1 MDRFANLKSKLLA
14 EQIQD
19 QLFRYILDTPVCV
32 GSRLPNEFELGRLFG
47 VGRSTIREAVKLL
60 ASRGILE
67 VRRGS
72 GTYVIGTT
80 PSDLDPLG
88 LRAIEDKMALA
99 LDLVDVRIMLEPGIA
114 EMAALHASPADIK
127 KLGDLCRKIEERIAR
142 KESYIDEDIAFH
154 SCVAECS
161 GNVVV
166 KQLIPIIDTAVLM
179 FVNVT
184 HQRLT
189 QETVRTHR
197 AITDAIAEH
206 DTIGAKTAMM
216 MHLTY
221 NREMIKYLIKR
232 EQKTYPE

>member
-1 MDRFANLKSKLLA
+1 MDGFANLKSKLLA

-88 LRAIEDKMALA
+88 LRAIEDKN
-99 LDLVDVRIMLEPGIA
+99 G
-114 EMAALHASPADIK
+114 
-127 KLGDLCRKIEERIAR
+127 
-142 KESYIDEDIAFH
+142 
-154 SCVAECS
+154 S
-161 GNVVV
+161 GS
-166 KQLIPIIDTAVLM
+166 
-179 FVNVT
+179 
-184 HQRLT
+184 RS
-189 QETVRTHR
+189 
-197 AITDAIAEH
+197 
-206 DTIGAKTAMM
+206 G
-216 MHLTY
+216 
-221 NREMIKYLIKR
+221 
-232 EQKTYPE
+232 